1 MFALPG
7 EGPNAAP
14 AVAPNAAQQLL
25 NAHGMTDAT
34 NPAAQA
40 WALHQL
46 ALAQQHGFLPP
57 KTVEN
62 FTGDPAALW
71 RAVSAQIYAGAQ
83 PQPGMPQAQ
92 QRLQPNAQGMQ
103 ALNPQHAETHTQLAT
118 MNPSQLLRTIGKA
131 KAVAQAMSHLKQL
144 RPADPS
150 AQLQAIHSGPY
161 GV

>member
-1 MFALPG
+1 MYTLPG

-14 AVAPNAAQQLL
+14 AVAPNLAQQLL
-25 NAHGMTDAT
+25 NAHNMTDAT

-40 WALHQL
+40 YAQQML
-46 ALAQQHGFLPP
+46 ALAQQHGYLPP

-71 RAVSAQIYAGAQ
+71 RAVSAQIYGGAQ
-83 PQPGMPQAQ
+83 AQTGMPQVT
-92 QRLQPNAQGMQ
+92 PHMSPAQGMQ
-103 ALNPQHAETHTQLAT
+103 ALNPQHGATHTQLAT

-144 RPADPS
+144 RPTG
-150 AQLQAIHSGPY
+150 LQ
-161 GV
+161 